1 MSFKINTLPCKKST
15 MEVKVQLA
23 TPCIKSKMEA
33 LTLKLSVRYMVMA
46 LYIQV
51 NINDKE
57 KSEIGNISIK
67 IPDSEQWLLTM
78 N

>member
-1 MSFKINTLPCKKST
+1 
-15 MEVKVQLA
+15 
-23 TPCIKSKMEA
+23 
-33 LTLKLSVRYMVMA
+33 MA